1 MTAAVITAVAIGIL
15 CAVIFA
21 IKYGKKS
28 SQLSEAQKRL
38 KEQAER
44 YYRAQQTL
52 STYVN
57 MPRHELNRRM
67 RKKRK
72 AAIKRMRSKN

>member
-1 MTAAVITAVAIGIL
+1 MTAAVITAIAIGIL

-21 IKYGKKS
+21 IKYGKKA
-28 SQLSEAQKRL
+28 SQLSEAKKRL

-44 YYRAQQTL
+44 YYRAQQNL